1 MIYLFLAILSSTLIS
16 IIMRASADSADK
28 KLTMLAAN
36 YVVCSSL
43 AIFSGNRNIFTFS
56 SPDFSNALILG
67 IINGAL
73 YLTSFILFQYSTQK
87 NGIVL
92 SSVFMKLGLLVPMAV
107 SVMFFKEFPLPLQ
120 ILGFISAL
128 VAIVLINWQKGVKF
142 SGSAFILL
150 SLLFTGGMGDAMA
163 KIFERCGSADFSG
176 VFLFF
181 TFFSALIFC
190 LFLLFAKR
198 EKPNIKSI
206 VWGALIGIPNF
217 FSAKFLLR
225 SLSFLSGV
233 IAYPTYSVTTI
244 LLVTL
249 IGTLLF
255 KERLKKLQWIALCII
270 LISLVLLNI

>member
-16 IIMRASADSADK
+16 LIMRASSNKADK
-28 KLTMLAAN
+28 KLSMLAAN
-36 YVVCSSL
+36 YVVCSLLAVLSSKN
-43 AIFSGNRNIFTFS
+43 AIFAFGRS
-56 SPDFSNALILG
+56 DFSNALILG

-107 SVMFFKEFPLPLQ
+107 SVIFFKEIPLPLQ
-120 ILGFISAL
+120 IIGFLAAI
-128 VAIVLINWQKGVKF
+128 VAILLINWQKGVKL
-142 SGSAFILL
+142 SGSALILL
-150 SLLFTGGMGDAMA
+150 FLLLTGGMGDAMA
-163 KIFERCGSADFSG
+163 KIFERRGSADFSG
-176 VFLFF
+176 SFLFF
-181 TFFSALIFC
+181 TFFSALLFC
-190 LFLLFAKR
+190 LALICAKR
-198 EKPNIKSI
+198 EKPNIKSV

-217 FSAKFLLR
+217 FSAKFLLL
-225 SLSFLSGV
+225 SLSSIKAV

-249 IGTLLF
+249 IGTILF

-270 LISLVLLNI
+270 LIALILLNI